1 MISTD
6 RAPGCWE
13 VVGVLIVPSQ
23 KCTRE
28 NIATRSIHH
37 ILSQNEERSRD
48 MFESNAIHNQSWLHV
63 RCNVA
68 MCLCWELWEN
78 NPPQSCTLYCTLYC
92 TLHCT
97 GSNLQC
103 QECSQEPSL
112 GGMNQNISS
121 LWPPLFVNQCSIL
134 YLDPEQIDLFSI
146 LLMVFIFNAEFGWQP
161 LVLSH
166 KISLILILFLSNP
179 LTPLL
184 KYCVW
189 NLRTRPP
196 TMFVSRREGHYSD
209 GAQ

>member
-1 MISTD
+1 MLQ
-6 RAPGCWE
+6 C
-13 VVGVLIVPSQ
+13 VFV
-23 KCTRE
+23 
-28 NIATRSIHH
+28 
-37 ILSQNEERSRD
+37 
-48 MFESNAIHNQSWLHV
+48 ESSEKII
-63 RCNVA
+63 R
-68 MCLCWELWEN
+68 
-78 NPPQSCTLYCTLYC
+78 PPQSCTLYYTLYC

-146 LLMVFIFNAEFGWQP
+146 LLMVFIFNAEFGWKP

-179 LTPLL
+179 LIPLL

-189 NLRTRPP
+189 NDVGACGTLTGKLENYSQLF
-196 TMFVSRREGHYSD
+196 TNCAVSQTQLGHSSNISL
-209 GAQ
+209 